1 MISPLAER
9 LGKQLRNQPMQD
21 VSDGT
26 IEDLANIFKLL
37 SDETRLRILFK
48 LLRTKELHVRAL
60 CQALGQSQPAVSHH
74 LALLRRAGLVQR
86 RREGKHNFY
95 RLEADRFEKLLEVFL
110 STMGNG
116 NPSSGSGGQEA
127 KEKG

>member
-26 IEDLANIFKLL
+26 IEDLAHVFKLL
-37 SDETRLRILFK
+37 SDETRLRILFQ
-48 LLRTKELHVRAL
+48 LLHSKELHVRAL

-74 LALLRRAGLVQR
+74 LALLWRAGLVQR
-86 RREGKHNFY
+86 RREGKHNYY
-95 RLEADRFEKLLEVFL
+95 RLEPQRFEKLLEAFL
-110 STMGNG
+110 STLGNG
-116 NPSSGSGGQEA
+116 NRPQAASN
-127 KEKG
+127 

>member
-26 IEDLANIFKLL
+26 IEDLAHVFKLL

-48 LLRTKELHVRAL
+48 LLHNKELHVRAL

-86 RREGKHNFY
+86 RREGKHNYY
-95 RLEADRFEKLLEVFL
+95 RLEPQRFEKLLEVFAATL
-110 STMGNG
+110 GNG
-116 NPSSGSGGQEA
+116 NRTEA
-127 KEKG
+127 TSN